1 MAGRIRTIIS
11 DGGYRY
17 LSDGHPR
24 QDTSALVLE
33 HRLTAV
39 AWGLIDGLDD
49 EREVYPADS
58 EPCHIAEKNLRT
70 RLQQTALLASQKGS
84 DAGLLADVAR
94 DS

>member
-49 EREVYPADS
+49 EREVYPGIVS
-58 EPCHIAEKNLRT
+58 RT
-70 RLQQTALLASQKGS
+70 ILLKRTYAHASTS
-84 DAGLLADVAR
+84 PRYWLARKVVMPAYWPT
-94 DS
+94 